1 MNKIK
6 KEELFSIPNCMGY
19 FRILLIPVF
28 CVVYLQA
35 DTMKDYYVA
44 AAIVAV
50 STITDLLDGKVAR
63 KFNMITE
70 FGKFLDPFADKLT
83 HAAIALCLAVRYTS
97 MRYLVLLMLVKEG
110 FMAVMGLINLRR
122 GKKLDGAKWFG
133 KVCTATLFL
142 VLCVLVL
149 LPGISVKTVNFLVT
163 FRKVSVNIKTV
174 NFLVYSE
181 MVIMAVTLLLYIPE
195 FWRMRK
201 C

>member
-6 KEELFSIPNCMGY
+6 KEELLSIPNCMGY

-28 CVVYLQA
+28 CLVYLQA
-35 DTMKDYYVA
+35 DTMKEYYIA

-50 STITDLLDGKVAR
+50 STVTDLLDGQVAR

-83 HAAIALCLAVRYTS
+83 HGAIALCLAVRYTS
-97 MRYLVLLMLVKEG
+97 MRYLVILMLVKEG
-110 FMAVMGLINLRR
+110 FMAV
-122 GKKLDGAKWFG
+122 

-142 VLCVLVL
+142 VLCILVL
-149 LPGISVKTVNFLVT
+149 LPGLSVKIVD
-163 FRKVSVNIKTV
+163 
-174 NFLVYSE
+174 FLVYSE
-181 MVIMAVTLLLYIPE
+181 MVIMAVTLILYIPE

>member
-83 HAAIALCLAVRYTS
+83 SL
-97 MRYLVLLMLVKEG
+97 RYLVLLMLVKEG

-149 LPGISVKTVNFLVT
+149 LPGISVKTVNFLV
-163 FRKVSVNIKTV
+163 
-174 NFLVYSE
+174 YSE

>member
-122 GKKLDGAKWFG
+122 GKKLDGAKWFA
-133 KVCTATLFL
+133 KSVQQRCFWCCVCWCCCL
-142 VLCVLVL
+142 
-149 LPGISVKTVNFLVT
+149 
-163 FRKVSVNIKTV
+163 
-174 NFLVYSE
+174 
-181 MVIMAVTLLLYIPE
+181 E
-195 FWRMRK
+195 FP
-201 C
+201 

>member
-44 AAIVAV
+44 TAIVAV

-97 MRYLVLLMLVKEG
+97 MGYLVLLMLVKEG

-149 LPGISVKTVNFLVT
+149 LPGISVKTVNFLV
-163 FRKVSVNIKTV
+163 
-174 NFLVYSE
+174 YSE